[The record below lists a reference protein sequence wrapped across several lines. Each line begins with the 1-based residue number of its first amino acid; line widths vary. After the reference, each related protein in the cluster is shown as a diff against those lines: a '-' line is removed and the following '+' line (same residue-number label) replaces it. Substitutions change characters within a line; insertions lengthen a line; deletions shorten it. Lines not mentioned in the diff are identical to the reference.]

1 MAQVPKIRAQSQS
14 TLRQGLPWALATG
27 ILITAAY
34 PPWSLWPLAFFA
46 YSPLLYWLH
55 KHPTTV
61 KQAALLGLI
70 PGTILHAGVF
80 WFLIHTMEAMSG
92 FPLPLAFA
100 TLVGYALAMGVH
112 QALFTVA
119 LRLTLQTEL
128 SLVRGLLHALALAT
142 VYACI
147 EFAVPYLF
155 PWYLGNAFF
164 QQPNWLQTAEIVGIC
179 GTSLLVMLVNLLL
192 ARAWLDK
199 KWHLRYAV
207 IVGVLLIFMLAYGG
221 LRMKQVDDAP
231 VKKTLKTLIVQAN
244 ATLKEKL
251 SEGRARMPMLDRA
264 EKIIRQADLSDRDL
278 VILPEGAMPFFW
290 IPDAVGPAAEA
301 ERKIPTHAAPIL
313 REAKQR
319 MLTLVHDEKKP
330 ILLGSLRRLDRMWLQ
345 EARNAAFLLWPDG
358 REQVYDK
365 KILLPFG
372 EYLPFTSVFPALKES
387 IPGVSHMDPGTASGK
402 MEVAGVKM
410 LVNICYEALFA
421 NFLLSEGPDA
431 EVLVNLTNDIW
442 FGPEPAPSLH
452 LMVQQARAVELRRP
466 LLRSTVTGIT
476 VHVSAD
482 GVMHDPTQ
490 LYVEAT
496 RRYDAQVRDLDSPY
510 RHWGDVPMWL
520 LTVASALFVLRHA
533 LRYRRSVRS
542 T

>member
-1 MAQVPKIRAQSQS
+1 MATAV
-14 TLRQGLPWALATG
+14 
-27 ILITAAY
+27 LITAAY

-46 YSPLLYWLH
+46 YVPLLYWLH
-55 KHPTTV
+55 KHPTPL

-92 FPLPLAFA
+92 FPLPLAMA

-112 QALFTVA
+112 QAVFMLAV
-119 LRLTLQTEL
+119 RLVSQSEL
-128 SLVRGLLHALALAT
+128 SFNRTLLQALALAT
-142 VYACI
+142 VYAAI
-147 EFAVPYLF
+147 EFGVPYLF

-164 QQPNWLQTAEIVGIC
+164 DQPMWIQTAEFIGIC
-179 GTSLLVMLVNLLL
+179 GTSLLVMLCNLLL
-192 ARAWLDK
+192 THAALAKQWRWRFVAI
-199 KWHLRYAV
+199 AS
-207 IVGVLLIFMLAYGG
+207 GLLVFMGAYGTM
-221 LRMKQVDDAP
+221 RMKQIDAAP
-231 VKKTLKTLIVQAN
+231 VQKTLKTLIVQAN
-244 ATLKEKL
+244 ASLKEKL

-264 EKIIRQADLSDRDL
+264 ETIIRQADLGDRDL

-290 IPDAVGPAAEA
+290 IPDAVGPAAQT
-301 ERKIPTHAAPIL
+301 ERKIPTRSPPIL

-319 MLTLVHDEKKP
+319 MLTLVHDVNKP
-330 ILLGSLRRLDRMWLQ
+330 ILLGSLRRLDRMWVQ
-345 EARNAAFLLWPDG
+345 EARNAAFLQWPDG

-372 EYLPFTSVFPALKES
+372 EYLPFTSLFPALKES

-402 MEVAGVKM
+402 MDVAGVKI

-421 NFLLSEGPDA
+421 NFLRSEGSDA
-431 EVLVNLTNDIW
+431 EVLVNLTNDVW
-442 FGPEPAPSLH
+442 FGPEPAPTLH

-482 GVMHDPTQ
+482 GVMHDPTE

-510 RHWGDVPMWL
+510 RHWGDAPMWL
-520 LTVASALFVLRHA
+520 LTLGSVAFLLHHSLRQRKA
-533 LRYRRSVRS
+533 AKIS
-542 T
+542 